1 MANYYYNGQESRLER
16 ISWRMWIV
24 EIACYIALVLLTSVS
39 AFSGLSAGT
48 GFPCFFG
55 TVGESN
61 FGEDLIGNS
70 VQPHHQNGVKIFF
83 MSSIATQ
90 FVVFSALFVWL
101 AIAVYLLVGCI
112 RVKMCNYDPSYGAS
126 ELSSA
131 VATMTALVALTIS
144 VWAWQVFVL
153 LLSYRQLTLAAGTFA
168 GIYVA
173 GLAFLGA
180 FASSGMTPEEYSVFN
195 FQLKTVCKKVHTV
208 ITSFKAVTLN
218 LFAAM
223 IGLWNLVLVLLGAV
237 IMVLNF
243 GVPIPNATI
252 GALTIFIVLGLAY
265 LVVIEVLV
273 ARYVHVLLGPH
284 IGMIVALGIAG
295 TSALS
300 YSETL
305 DAIMYPSWKPVTAGI
320 LGAFAVVVV
329 ALAILRVVRA
339 YRYHKARQSKFIQ
352 KIAAVT
358 ESMKPSRGS
367 GGGNRRKRTNN
378 GTAHPKAYYDSVPM
392 EPFRDDPHH
401 PAPYRPPPEPPQPQ
415 DFEEVIYEN
424 VPY

>member
-1 MANYYYNGQESRLER
+1 MANYYYSGQESRLER
-16 ISWRMWIV
+16 ISWRMWLV

-39 AFSGLSAGT
+39 SFAGLNAGT

-70 VQPHHQNGVKIFF
+70 VQPQHRNGVKIFF
-83 MSSIATQ
+83 MSSPATQ

-101 AIAVYLLVGCI
+101 AISVYLIVGCV
-112 RVKMCNYDPSYGAS
+112 RVKTCNYDPSYGAS

-131 VATMTALVALTIS
+131 VATMTALVALSVS

-173 GLAFLGA
+173 GLVFLGA
-180 FASSGMTPEEYSVFN
+180 FASSGRSPEDYSVFN
-195 FQLKTVCKKVHTV
+195 FQLKTVCKNVHTV
-208 ITSFKAVTLN
+208 ITAFKAVVLN

-243 GVPIPNATI
+243 GVPIPSATI
-252 GALTIFIVLGLAY
+252 GALTVFIVLGLAY

-284 IGMIVALGIAG
+284 IGVIVALGIAG

-300 YSETL
+300 YAETL
-305 DAIMYPSWKPVTAGI
+305 DALMYPSWKPVTAGI
-320 LGAFAVVVV
+320 LGAFAVIVV
-329 ALAILRVVRA
+329 AMAVLRVVRA
-339 YRYHKARQSKFIQ
+339 YRYHKARQSKFIH
-352 KIAAVT
+352 KVAAVA
-358 ESMKPSRGS
+358 ESLKSTRG
-367 GGGNRRKRTNN
+367 GNNRRKRNNN
-378 GTAHPKAYYDSVPM
+378 GGGAPAKTYYDSVPM
-392 EPFRDDPHH
+392 TEYRDDPHH
-401 PAPYRPPPEPPQPQ
+401 LQGPYRQAPQHPQPQ